1 MKLKFVLLLLLLP
14 LLSNL
19 ASAAPPAPAPAAAA
33 MAEVF
38 VVTPE
43 DSAKPASGVVINT
56 PKMPM
61 EKKIAHDNGPI
72 RIWSGPVPL
81 SGVMFFTVASMP
93 VLASLYFAFQL
104 FLFIQARRRR
114 LSTHHRGEQ

>member
-1 MKLKFVLLLLLLP
+1 MKLKFVLLLLP

-19 ASAAPPAPAPAAAA
+19 AGAATAAAA
-33 MAEVF
+33 APAVAATAEVF
-38 VVTPE
+38 VVMPE
-43 DSAKPASGVVINT
+43 DGAKPASGIVIDT

-61 EKKIAHDNGPI
+61 EKKIVHDSGPI
-72 RIWSGPVPL
+72 RVWSGPVPL
-81 SGVMFFTVASMP
+81 SGVMFFIVASMP

-114 LSTHHRGEQ
+114 LSTQHQREQ